1 MSNKL
6 TRYGCI
12 IIVVLILCIS
22 LPIVWLEA
30 YIWQHCVFPPSGP
43 NVEVVVSAC
52 ENPTIKMMSPD
63 GRYLP
68 YSVVTANGY
77 EPWVQDMVTG
87 KKQLDTSCGDWWL
100 TNTVKLGGYT
110 QTSNY
115 PGGFTVCDISDGTK
129 LSVDWS
135 EGTAEVT
142 DQVVE
147 RFRDAEQVY
156 YISFKRWA
164 VALGPDF
171 KTHPEQAYVLAEG
184 YDPTRSVLN
193 FLKDNQ
199 ISYQEI
205 NYPNEGKKRVSH
217 DGRFV
222 TKLFGEDG
230 FYTVDGT
237 KIGPLYDNFIR
248 EYPGCCTTYG
258 WAHDD
263 SGIYAQAYIQS
274 GGMFPNPTPRQP
286 ILKLNLPPEY
296 LFPTALQNQE
306 ARQRQARIALIIQ
319 VSILI
324 LLLIVGLWFFW
335 WRNKKNFP
343 KVS

>member
-1 MSNKL
+1 MTK
-6 TRYGCI
+6 YGRI
-12 IIVVLILCIS
+12 ILVALILGIG

-30 YIWQHCVFPPSGP
+30 YTWQHCVFPPSGS

-52 ENPTIKMMSPD
+52 KNPTIKMISPD

-68 YSVVTANGY
+68 YSVVTANGH
-77 EPWVQDMVTG
+77 ESWVLDTVTG
-87 KKQLDTSCGDWWL
+87 EQQLDTSCGNWWL
-100 TNTVKLGGYT
+100 NNTLKLGGIT
-110 QTSNY
+110 QTLNY
-115 PGGFTVCDISDGTK
+115 SGGFTVCDINDGTK
-129 LSVDWS
+129 VSIEWS
-135 EGTAEVT
+135 EGISEIT
-142 DQVVE
+142 DPVVK
-147 RFRDAEQVY
+147 RFQNAQQVY
-156 YISFKRWA
+156 YISINRWA

-171 KTHPEQAYVLAEG
+171 KTHPEQAYVLAERYG
-184 YDPTRSVLN
+184 YDPTNSVLK

-199 ISYQEI
+199 ISYHEVS
-205 NYPNEGKKRVSH
+205 YPNEGSKLVSH
-217 DGRFV
+217 NGRFV

-230 FYTVDGT
+230 FYTLDGT

-296 LFPTALQNQE
+296 LSPTALQTQE
-306 ARQRQARIALIIQ
+306 ARQKQARIALIIQ

-324 LLLIVGLWFFW
+324 LLLMAGVWFFW
-335 WRNKKNFP
+335 WRNRKNAP